1 MAIYRRG
8 KIWWVRFTAPSGER
22 IFRSTGTESRI
33 EAQQFH
39 DQLRAEYWRVQKL
52 GERPRYTWQQAVVR
66 WLYEQAHK
74 KSIDDDKHHLR
85 RLDLHLR
92 TVHLDEIDRKMID
105 QITEARLQ
113 DSVKPATVN
122 RMLEVLRAILRRAER
137 QWDWIDRAP
146 HVRMLPEPKRR
157 IRWITR
163 EEADRLLSVL
173 PDHLAAMA
181 AFTLATG
188 LREANV
194 TGLTWQQVDLQ
205 RRVAWFHADQTKP
218 GRALSV
224 PLNNEAVLILRAQ
237 LGKHSTWVFTYKGKP
252 VSRANNHAWRKALKR
267 AGIEDFRWHD
277 LRHTW
282 ASWHV
287 QAGTPLNILQEL
299 GGWESV
305 EMVRRYA
312 HLSADHLAEYASN
325 ISGPRVI
332 TDTKLR
338 QQEEKKQ

>member
-1 MAIYRRG
+1 MSIYRRG
-8 KIWWVRFTAPSGER
+8 RIWWVRFTAPSGER
-22 IFRSTGTESRI
+22 IFRSAGTEIRI

-52 GERPRYTWQQAVVR
+52 RERPRYTWPQAVVR
-66 WLYEQAHK
+66 WLSEQGHK

-85 RLDLHLR
+85 RLDAHLR
-92 TVHLDEIDRKMID
+92 GAYLDEIDRTMID
-105 QITEARLQ
+105 RIAESRLQ
-113 DSVKPATVN
+113 DGVRSATVN
-122 RMLEVLRAILRRAER
+122 RTLEVLRAILRRADL

-163 EEADRLLSVL
+163 EEADRLLSEL

-188 LREANV
+188 LRERNV
-194 TGLTWQQVDLQ
+194 TGLTWQQIDLQ
-205 RRVAWFHADQTKP
+205 RRVAWLHADQSKS
-218 GRALSV
+218 GRALTV
-224 PLNNEAVLILRAQ
+224 PLNHEAILVLRGQ
-237 LGKHSTWVFTYKGKP
+237 VGKHQVYVFTYRGKP
-252 VSRANNHAWRKALKR
+252 VTRANNHAWRKALKR

-312 HLSADHLAEYASN
+312 HLSADHLAEYAGN

-338 QQEEKKQ
+338 QFQEEK

>member
-1 MAIYRRG
+1 MSIYRRG
-8 KIWWVRFTAPSGER
+8 KIWWIRFTSPSGER
-22 IFRSTGTESRI
+22 VFRSAKTANRV

-39 DQLRAEYWRVQKL
+39 DQLKTEYWRVQKL
-52 GERPRYTWQQAVVR
+52 KERPRCTWQQAVVR
-66 WLYEQAHK
+66 WLTEQAHK

-105 QITEARLQ
+105 RITEARLQ
-113 DSVKPATVN
+113 DGVKPATVN

-163 EEADRLLSVL
+163 EEADRLLSEL
-173 PDHLAAMA
+173 PDHLSFMM

-188 LREANV
+188 LRESNV

-205 RRVAWFHADQTKP
+205 RRVVWFHADEMKNET
-218 GRALSV
+218 AHAV
-224 PLNNEAVLILRAQ
+224 PLNNEAVLVLRAQ
-237 LGKHSTWVFTYKGKP
+237 LGKHPAWVFTYKGKP

-267 AGIEDFRWHD
+267 AGIADFRWHD

-312 HLSADHLAEYASN
+312 HLSADHLSEYAGN
-325 ISGPRVI
+325 ISQIHSVNLNQI
-332 TDTKLR
+332 K
-338 QQEEKKQ
+338 EKKD